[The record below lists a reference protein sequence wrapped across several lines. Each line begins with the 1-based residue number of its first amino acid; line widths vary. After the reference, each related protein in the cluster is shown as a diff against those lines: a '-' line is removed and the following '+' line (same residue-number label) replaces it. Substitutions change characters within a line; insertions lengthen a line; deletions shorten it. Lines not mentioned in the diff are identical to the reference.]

1 MNTPTPATAWQQA
14 LDNYRD
20 YLQFE
25 RNLSTHSIEAYRR
38 DATRLASFLLRQ
50 PRPVPPE
57 RVTPADIETFM
68 SHLYDSGVGDS
79 TQART
84 LSGIRSFF
92 AYLLHA
98 DLIDTLPTELID
110 SPRIA
115 RRLPDTLSYDEIRRM
130 LDTIDLSTPLG
141 HRNRAILEVL
151 YCCGL
156 RVSELV
162 TLRLSDLF
170 TADHVI
176 RVTGKGNKQRLV
188 PIAPPAL
195 RQLELY
201 LSRRHEQPVQSDS
214 SDILFLNRN
223 GHQLTRV
230 MIFTIIRRTASAAG
244 ITKTISP
251 HTLRHSFATHLLQG
265 GADIR
270 AVQELLGH
278 ESILTTE
285 IYTHLE
291 LRDLRSAL
299 ELHPLAH
306 PSASDK
312 NDPLDTEEKQD
323 TTECE

>member
-1 MNTPTPATAWQQA
+1 MTTPDIPAAWRQA
-14 LDNYRD
+14 LDNYLD
-20 YLQFE
+20 YLRFE
-25 RNLSTHSIEAYRR
+25 RNLSAHSIDAYRR
-38 DATRLASFLLRQ
+38 DTEQLSSFLLSRSQ
-50 PRPVPPE
+50 PVAPE
-57 RVTPADIETFM
+57 NVTPSDIESFM

-92 AYLLHA
+92 SYLLHT
-98 DLIDTLPTELID
+98 DRIDTLPTELID
-110 SPRIA
+110 SPRIS
-115 RRLPDTLSYDEIRRM
+115 RRLPDTLSYDEIRQM
-130 LDTIDLSTPLG
+130 FDTIDLSTPLG

-151 YCCGL
+151 YSCGL

-170 TADHVI
+170 TTDGVI

-188 PIAPPAL
+188 PIAPPAQ

-201 LSRRHEQPVQSDS
+201 LSQRCQMPVQSDS
-214 SDILFLNRN
+214 SDIVFLNRN
-223 GHQLTRV
+223 GRRLTRV
-230 MIFTIIRRTASAAG
+230 MIFTIIRRTASATG

-291 LRDLRSAL
+291 LRDLRSAIA
-299 ELHPLAH
+299 LHPLAH

-312 NDPLDTEEKQD
+312 NTPLDTEEKQD
-323 TTECE
+323 TTH